1 MPVTIECRHCGKTTP
16 TYPSRIA
23 KGQEFCSGKCAGEAK
38 RVPVMDRFWP
48 KVDKDGALPESH
60 PEFGNCWSWTST
72 FHDNGYGRIYA
83 SVSEGGGYLYAHRL
97 AFQEASGI
105 VLTSD
110 DDVCHTCDVP
120 ACVRNEPVGEYTVHG
135 LTVVRYGHLFLSNQV
150 GNNADRDEKRRVQ
163 HGERGSMAKLT
174 DPEVLRIYDLFRT
187 GLLTQREIAGLTG
200 VSEHTISD
208 ILTGTTWRHL
218 SPGNIKHLG
227 RDGRYKIT
235 PEIRAEILSEPRTPA
250 IELMRKHGI
259 SRSIIT
265 MIRRG
270 EH

>member
-1 MPVTIECRHCGKTTP
+1 MPVAIECRHCGKTTP

-23 KGQEFCSGKCAGEAK
+23 KGQEFCSRQCAGEAK
-38 RVPVMDRFWP
+38 RVPVMERFWP
-48 KVDKDGALPESH
+48 KVNKGGEVPVSH
-60 PEFGNCWSWTST
+60 PEFGNCWPWTST

-83 SVSEGGGYLYAHRL
+83 SVEEGGGYLYAHRL
-97 AFQEASGI
+97 AFQEASG
-105 VLTSD
+105 VTLTSD

-120 ACVRNEPVGEYTVHG
+120 ACVRNEPKGEYTVNG

-150 GNNADRDEKRRVQ
+150 GNNADRDEKGRVQ
-163 HGERGSMAKLT
+163 YGERNGTAKLT
-174 DPEVLRIYDLFRT
+174 EQDVLRIYDLYRSR
-187 GLLTQREIAGLTG
+187 LLTQREIARLFN
-200 VSEHTISD
+200 VADVTIED

-227 RDGRYKIT
+227 RNGRYKIT

-250 IELMRKHGI
+250 IELMRKHSI